1 MAAAIRIKLADLLSI
16 LMEKPPAVNES
27 RTKQIRLFA
36 TAERRPLNRGI
47 EEDLEAIKA
56 YLQNGPARRSDLEME
71 LNMSKDSVLRRLGML
86 RAAGEIVSLP
96 DRGYQLREVSPC
108 TQ

>member
-16 LMEKPPAVNES
+16 LMEKPPVVNES

-56 YLQNGPARRSDLEME
+56 HLQNGPARRSDLEME
-71 LNMSKDSVLRRLGML
+71 FNMSDKAVLRRLGML
-86 RAAGEIVSLP
+86 KARGVVVDLP
-96 DRGYQLREVSPC
+96 GHSYQLKEAI
-108 TQ
+108 